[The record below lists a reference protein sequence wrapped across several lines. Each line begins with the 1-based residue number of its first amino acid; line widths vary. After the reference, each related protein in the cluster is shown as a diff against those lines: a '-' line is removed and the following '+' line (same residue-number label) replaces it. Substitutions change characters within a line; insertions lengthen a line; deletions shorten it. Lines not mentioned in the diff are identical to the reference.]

1 MGPVRGKDETPAG
14 SPRADA
20 SGLEAPGPQRAQV
33 ALALLAVYVIWGST
47 YLAIRFVVETMP
59 PLLSAGARWAVA
71 GLALYLLMRARGAP
85 SPPRSSWGPA
95 IVVGGFL
102 LLGGNGLVSI
112 AETSVPSGVAA
123 LVVAL
128 VPIFVVLFDW
138 AGPSRARPSRLAL
151 VGVGLGFAGVA
162 LLVDPFALGS
172 VRFEPWAMALLI
184 AASALWSIG
193 TLYGRSVK
201 LPDPPMLAMGME
213 MLGGALCLLVA
224 GVAIGEVGR
233 TDLSGFTAHSGLALA
248 YLVVVGS
255 LGGFT
260 AYLWL
265 IRNVAPQLATTY
277 AFVNP
282 VIAVMLGAALAAEP
296 LTPRTAGAAAT
307 IIAAVAL
314 ITRAKAPQRAGES
327 AEAPP
332 PPRPPEEVV

>member
-1 MGPVRGKDETPAG
+1 M
-14 SPRADA
+14 
-20 SGLEAPGPQRAQV
+20 
-33 ALALLAVYVIWGST
+33 ALALLAVYLIWGST
-47 YLAIRFVVETMP
+47 YLGIRFVVETMP
-59 PLLSAGARWAVA
+59 PLLSASARWGVA
-71 GLALYLLMRARGAP
+71 GAALYIAMRARGAP
-85 SPPRSSWGPA
+85 RPERAAWKPA

-102 LLGGNGLVSI
+102 LLGGNGLVAI

-123 LVVAL
+123 LVVAM

-138 AGPSRARPSRLAL
+138 AGPSRARPSTLAL
-151 VGVGLGFAGVA
+151 VGIALGFGGVA

-172 VRFEPWAMALLI
+172 VRFEFWAMALLI
-184 AASALWSIG
+184 GASALWSIG
-193 TLYGRSVK
+193 TLYGRVVK
-201 LPDPPMLAMGME
+201 LPDPPALAMGME

-233 TDLSGFTAHSGLALA
+233 TDPTTFTAQSWAALV
-248 YLVVVGS
+248 YLVLVGS

-296 LTPRTAGAAAT
+296 VTPRTALAAAT
-307 IIAAVAL
+307 IIGAVAL
-314 ITRAKAPQRAGES
+314 ITVARAPKRTGS
-327 AEAPP
+327 K
-332 PPRPPEEVV
+332 RPPEEVV

>member
-1 MGPVRGKDETPAG
+1 MRGQSGAAG
-14 SPRADA
+14 GEQLPD
-20 SGLEAPGPQRAQV
+20 GAPPRAQV
-33 ALALLAVYVIWGST
+33 ALALLAVYLIWGST
-47 YLAIRFVVETMP
+47 YLAIRVVVETMP
-59 PLLSAGARWAVA
+59 PLLSASARWAVA
-71 GLALYLLMRARGAP
+71 GAALYLVMRARGAP
-85 SPPRSSWGPA
+85 SPPRASWVPA
-95 IVVGGFL
+95 IIVGGFL

-112 AETSVPSGVAA
+112 AETSVPSGIAA

-138 AGPSRARPSRLAL
+138 AGPSRARPSGLAL

-162 LLVDPFALGS
+162 LLVDPFAIGS
-172 VRFEPWAMALLI
+172 VRFELWAMALLI
-184 AASALWSIG
+184 AAAALWSVG

-201 LPDPPMLAMGME
+201 LPDPPALAMGME
-213 MLGGALCLLVA
+213 MLAGALCLLVA

-233 TDLSGFTAHSGLALA
+233 TDLSAFSSESWLALS
-248 YLVVVGS
+248 YLVIVGS

-296 LTPRTAGAAAT
+296 LTPRTAAAAAI

-314 ITRAKAPQRAGES
+314 ITRAKGPKRLPP
-327 AEAPP
+327 APP
-332 PPRPPEEVV
+332 PDEVV